1 MNVIIVDDLRLFRLS
16 LRSELSAN
24 PEINITGE
32 ADTGEAFLSML
43 DATPCDLV
51 LLDIGLPDIDGVEI
65 ARRLRRNYPAVKILA
80 ISSEN
85 TKERVRD
92 MLEIG
97 IEGFI
102 SKQNGAYDEIACA
115 IRNIMDGEN
124 YFGKDISTIMYQ
136 IYTSKNNP
144 AAQQQPDFTPREKEI
159 IELCREGFIAKE
171 IATRLNISAY
181 TVQNHK
187 NNIFQKLGINTTME
201 MVQYALKHKII
212 RP

>member
-16 LRSELSAN
+16 LRMAFTDN
-24 PEINITGE
+24 PEISVTGE
-32 ADTGEAFLSML
+32 AETGEAFLSML
-43 DATPCDLV
+43 STTPCDLV

-85 TKERVRD
+85 TRERVHD

-102 SKQNGAYDEIACA
+102 SKQNGAYDEIAFA
-115 IRNIMDGEN
+115 IRSIMDGEQ

-136 IYTSKNNP
+136 IYTNKKN
-144 AAQQQPDFTPREKEI
+144 ADAQPSPDFTPREKEI
-159 IELCREGFIAKE
+159 IELCREGLIAKE
-171 IATRLNISAY
+171 IAARLNISAY